1 MCSKVKARS
10 LTVLKSTN
18 PLKIIP
24 FAPSSPPDP
33 QKIEEGLK
41 IIKSEGPP
49 MIWADDPFIY
59 TSSKGNFD
67 YLADLDL
74 VQADRFSKFLQDDSA
89 DFIWT
94 MRGGYGSS
102 RWIDNIKWANTD
114 MHRPMVIGFSD
125 ITFLHAALCSRGF
138 RSIHGP
144 LITTL
149 PKTNLASR
157 MALWSCLEHGK
168 FPTLSGKTLIK
179 GVSRGMLIGGN
190 LTCLI
195 HTIGTPYEPPWGG
208 AILFIEDHN
217 EAPYRL
223 DRMITHL
230 IASGRLSRISGIA
243 FGDLTPNQSSRF
255 NPEELLKD
263 RLTSLNLPV
272 IIGIP
277 AGHGE
282 NNFPLLFGGIYEL
295 NGDTATLSP
304 V

>member
-1 MCSKVKARS
+1 MK
-10 LTVLKSTN
+10 TTN
-18 PLKIIP
+18 PLKIAP

-33 QKIEEGLK
+33 LKIKEGLE
-41 IIKSEGPP
+41 IIKSEGPET
-49 MIWADDPFIY
+49 IWAGDPFMY
-59 TSSKGNFD
+59 LTGKGNFD
-67 YLADLDL
+67 YLADHDL
-74 VQADRFSKFLQDDSA
+74 VQADRFSRFLQDASV

-102 RWIDNIKWANTD
+102 RWIDNVRWTD
-114 MHRPMVIGFSD
+114 TDSHHPMVIGFSD
-125 ITFLHAALCSRGF
+125 VTFLHAALCSRGF

-149 PKTNLASR
+149 SKTNLASR
-157 MALWSCLEHGK
+157 MALWSCLERGE
-168 FPTLSGKTLIK
+168 FPALSGRPLIK
-179 GVSRGMLIGGN
+179 GSTHSSHGRLIGGN

-195 HTIGTPYEPPWGG
+195 HTLATPYEPPWDN

-230 IASGRLSRISGIA
+230 IASGRLSRIAGIA
-243 FGDLTPNQSSRF
+243 IGGLASIQSSSF

-263 RLTSLNLPV
+263 RLFHLHLPV
-272 IIGIP
+272 IMDIP

-282 NNFPLLFGGIYEL
+282 DNFPLLLGGVYEL
-295 NGDTATLSP
+295 DGKTGRLAP
-304 V
+304 A